1 METYNI
7 LNGYNI
13 QKIADKTYDF
23 TIVEYKDV
31 EIQVKATSNFSN
43 IKQGDIIFCKTDIL
57 ESFFHQIQDL
67 HCKIVLLTHCSDRS
81 ITESLYNLKPKCIYS
96 WFSENVDT
104 KQKDLFPVPIG
115 VESFNGF
122 MKSRYM
128 KSHFDVFRDVY
139 LDRFNFDK
147 KINKLYCNFRLNTN
161 SKREKILES
170 LLGYP
175 YSYAAKIKPFKEY
188 FEELKTYKFIAS
200 PRGNGIDC
208 HRTWDAL
215 YAGSI
220 PVVEGHFIY
229 DTFDLPIIQ
238 IKNWNELSIDMLHY
252 KAEQLSK
259 NSFNINQLTTL
270 YWVEKIKSISNQLK
284 SQF

>member
-1 METYNI
+1 MEIYNI

-31 EIQVKATSNFSN
+31 QIHVRATSNLEN
-43 IKQGDIIFCKTDIL
+43 IKHGDIVFCKTDLL
-57 ESFFHQIQDL
+57 ESFFHKIQSLD
-67 HCKIVLLTHCSDRS
+67 CQIVLLTHCSDRGIS
-81 ITESLYNLKPKCIYS
+81 KSLYELKPRCVHS

-104 KQKDLFPVPIG
+104 KQKDLFPIPIG

-122 MKSRYM
+122 VKSKYM
-128 KSHFDVFRDVY
+128 KFHHDVFKDIVLGKFDVSKK
-139 LDRFNFDK
+139 LDN
-147 KINKLYCNFRLNTN
+147 LYCNFRLNTN
-161 SKREKILES
+161 LDREKILKY
-170 LLGYP
+170 LLNYP
-175 YSYAAKIKPFKEY
+175 FSFEAKIKPYKEY
-188 FEELKTYKFIAS
+188 FEELKKYKFIAS

-220 PVVEGHFIY
+220 PVVEEHFMY
-229 DTFDLPIIQ
+229 DAFDLPIIQ
-238 IKNWNELSIDMLHY
+238 IKDWAKLSIDMLLY

-259 NSFNINQLTTL
+259 KTFNIHQLTTL
-270 YWVEKIKSISNQLK
+270 YWVDKIKSISNQLK
-284 SQF
+284 SQS